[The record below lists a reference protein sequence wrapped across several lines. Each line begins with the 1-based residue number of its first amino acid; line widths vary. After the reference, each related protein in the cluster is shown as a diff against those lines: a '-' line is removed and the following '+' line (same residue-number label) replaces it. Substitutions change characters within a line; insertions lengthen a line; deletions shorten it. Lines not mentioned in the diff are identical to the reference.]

1 MFIQIA
7 PKAKVY
13 VTDQDVQ
20 FIRQHTTES
29 FRAKQLSPEDAD
41 RAKRLADKAVFVRK
55 KLDDDT
61 QYALNRKIRFVA
73 NDRKNKSE
81 LVKQIEA
88 YGLKNKLQ
96 DLARKEE
103 ARRPFRHL
111 PKQFSKGI
119 LIGNIAIVPKKHTGT
134 RYVYVLADMMEAKI
148 LHEDINLK
156 QTAILV
162 AHYLADDKNIPNNI
176 LELDTKHASQ
186 LFDIQNAKR
195 MIREA
200 QKEKDELMEDVY
212 WDRLDVANRLADDCK
227 TKIQHIFNDTFGA

>member
-1 MFIQIA
+1 MTGQN
-7 PKAKVY
+7 
-13 VTDQDVQ
+13 Q
-20 FIRQHTTES
+20 
-29 FRAKQLSPEDAD
+29 
-41 RAKRLADKAVFVRK
+41 
-55 KLDDDT
+55 
-61 QYALNRKIRFVA
+61 
-73 NDRKNKSE
+73 SE
-81 LVKQIEA
+81 LGKQIEA
-88 YGLKNKLQ
+88 YGLKNKLE

-134 RYVYVLADMMEAKI
+134 RYVYVIADMMEAQV
-148 LHEDINLK
+148 LHENINLK

-162 AHYLADDKNIPNNI
+162 AHYLADGKNVPNNI
-176 LELDTKHASQ
+176 VELDTKHASQ

-212 WDRLDVANRLADDCK
+212 WDRLDVANRLADECK
-227 TKIQHIFNDTFGA
+227 GKIQHIFNDTFGG

>member
-1 MFIQIA
+1 M
-7 PKAKVY
+7 
-13 VTDQDVQ
+13 TG
-20 FIRQHTTES
+20 
-29 FRAKQLSPEDAD
+29 
-41 RAKRLADKAVFVRK
+41 
-55 KLDDDT
+55 
-61 QYALNRKIRFVA
+61 
-73 NDRKNKSE
+73 KNKSE

-134 RYVYVLADMMEAKI
+134 RYVYVIADMMEARV

-162 AHYLADDKNIPNNI
+162 AHYLADGKNVPNNI

-227 TKIQHIFNDTFGA
+227 GKIQHIFNDTFGA

>member
-1 MFIQIA
+1 MSI
-7 PKAKVY
+7 K
-13 VTDQDVQ
+13 
-20 FIRQHTTES
+20 
-29 FRAKQLSPEDAD
+29 
-41 RAKRLADKAVFVRK
+41 
-55 KLDDDT
+55 
-61 QYALNRKIRFVA
+61 NRY
-73 NDRKNKSE
+73 E
-81 LVKQIEA
+81 LVKQIES
-88 YGLKNKLQ
+88 YGLKNKL
-96 DLARKEE
+96 AAVAKKSES
-103 ARRPFRHL
+103 RRPFKHL

-119 LIGNIAIVPKKHTGT
+119 LIGHIAIVPKKSIGT
-134 RYVYVLADMMEAKI
+134 RYVYVIADMIEGKI
-148 LHEDINLK
+148 LHDDINLK

-227 TKIQHIFNDTFGA
+227 SKIQHIFNDTFGA